1 MIGIID
7 YGAGNIKSVQNALEF
22 VGAKSELVSYADRL
36 KSYDKLLLPGVGAF
50 GKAMEQL
57 KSNNLDSA
65 ILEFISKGRPFLG
78 ICLGMQLLFD

>member
-50 GKAMEQL
+50 G
-57 KSNNLDSA
+57 
-65 ILEFISKGRPFLG
+65 
-78 ICLGMQLLFD
+78 